1 MWEFQLSGIEDLKQL
16 ACRLNAPIDAIEDV
30 SILAEPVQVGGLV
43 IPNSLA
49 VHPMEGCDGD
59 SAGRPGKLTLRRYER
74 FAAGGAGLIWAEATA
89 VVPEGRAN
97 PRQLWL
103 NEKSKKSFAAMIKM
117 IRQVAAE
124 GVGPGHKCVTRR
136 RTDGPVI
143 VAQLTHSGR
152 YSKPEGVAHPLI
164 AGRCPYRDALIPQQK
179 PNPNAQSKIPDDWPV
194 LTDEY
199 LDELQDAYV
208 NAARMAFEVG
218 FDAVDV
224 KSCHGYLIN
233 ELFACHNRKG
243 KYGGS
248 FESRIRFVLDVIDKI
263 HKELGEEA
271 PVVTRLGI
279 YDAIPYPYGWGV
291 DKDDYTK
298 PDLAEPKKLIARL
311 AERGV
316 KMINITAANPYYNPH
331 VGRPFNEPIVGGYE
345 EPEHPLVGVSR
356 LINLAGEIQKQFTYK
371 ELTAESAESAEKK
384 LDVKLKTKN
393 HKLNSASSADSAVE
407 ETQPGIAI
415 VGTGYSWLRTLL
427 PNVAAASKAN
437 GLAAIVGV
445 GRMAFAYP
453 DFAKDIIGFPRSG
466 VPAKGKLDPAKVCV
480 SCSACT
486 QIMRDGGMTGCVVRD
501 NEVYGP
507 IFAHGRM
514 SDRDNLLRLASACR
528 QCQAAKGGLESGFA
542 AACQL
547 ACPAGVNVPKFI
559 SLFLDGEEK
568 AAYEVLREA
577 NVFPEVCAWLCPVE
591 QQCEGNCLQRFIGDG
606 PVPIAD
612 IQRYLAEQA
621 NRNGWSKLRIPKIA
635 TGKNV
640 AIIGAGPAGLACAA
654 KLLEAG
660 HTVKVF
666 DKSADFGGMIESV
679 IPPEKASDSL
689 NNEITAIFEDVPED
703 RLLKRL
709 GKELNADFNLDTIIK
724 EGFDAVFI
732 GMGLPK
738 SVSSSDKDIDGLW
751 NAMEFLSAAKEPDR
765 LDVVDKCVA
774 AIGGGNT
781 AMDVA
786 VTARRLGAGDAYVI
800 YRRSFEEMPAWSVE
814 RDRAINVGVHFLILT
829 QPIGFISQDGKLTA
843 ITVCPT
849 KLGEPDAS
857 GRRRPQPVESS
868 AYDLDMDIVVE
879 AIGQESAEEINEILP
894 GVELRAD
901 LIRTKENSLAT
912 SRPGVFAGGDLVRG
926 PSTVVAAVADGM
938 AAAKEI
944 EQFLQ
949 K

>member
-1 MWEFQLSGIEDLKQL
+1 MIRKRDKKMWEFQLSGIEDLKRL
-16 ACRLNAPIDAIEDV
+16 ASRLGVRLDAIEDV
-30 SILAEPVQVGGLV
+30 SILTEPVQVGGLV

-89 VVPEGRAN
+89 VNREGRAN

-103 NEKSKKSFAAMIKM
+103 NEKSKDNFRTMIKM
-117 IRQVAAE
+117 IQEVAAKNFGRE
-124 GVGPGHKCVTRR
+124 HK
-136 RTDGPVI
+136 PVI

-152 YSKPEGVAHPLI
+152 YSKPEGVAHPMI
-164 AGRCPYRDALIPQQK
+164 AGRCPYRDALMPQQK
-179 PNPNAQSKIPDDWPV
+179 PNREAKSKLPDDWPV
-194 LTDEY
+194 LTDKY

-208 NAARMAFEVG
+208 AAARMAFEVG

-233 ELFACHNRKG
+233 ELFACRNRKG
-243 KYGGS
+243 RYGGL
-248 FESRIRFVLDVIDKI
+248 FENRIRFVLDVVDKI
-263 HKELGEEA
+263 HKELGEET

-291 DKDDYTK
+291 DKDDYTR
-298 PDLAEPKKLIARL
+298 PDLAEPKRLIARL

-345 EPEHPLVGVSR
+345 EPEHPLAGVSR
-356 LINLAGEIQKQFTYK
+356 LINLAGEIQKEFP
-371 ELTAESAESAEKK
+371 
-384 LDVKLKTKN
+384 DI
-393 HKLNSASSADSAVE
+393 AV
-407 ETQPGIAI
+407 

-427 PNVAAASKAN
+427 PNVAAASKAK
-437 GLAAIVGV
+437 GLAGIVGV

-453 DFAKDIIGFPRSG
+453 DFARDIITR
-466 VPAKGKLDPAKVCV
+466 GKLDPAKVCV

-514 SDRDNLLRLASACR
+514 SDRDNLVRLASVCR
-528 QCQAAKGGLESGFA
+528 QCQESM
-542 AACQL
+542 CKL
-547 ACPAGVNVPKFI
+547 ACPAGVNIPKFI
-559 SLFLDGEEK
+559 GLFLDGEDR
-568 AAYEVLREA
+568 AAYEVIREA

-591 QQCEGNCLQRFIGDG
+591 QQCEGNCLQKFIGDG

-612 IQRYLAEQA
+612 IQRYLAERA
-621 NRNGWSKLRIPKIA
+621 NRNGWSKLCIPEKT

-640 AIIGAGPAGLACAA
+640 AIIGAGPAGLSCAV

-660 HTVKVF
+660 HTVTVF
-666 DKSADFGGMIESV
+666 DKSTDFGGIIESV
-679 IPPEKASDSL
+679 IPLEKASGSL
-689 NNEITAIFEDVPED
+689 DNEITAIFQDVPED
-703 RLLKRL
+703 RLLKCL
-709 GKELNADFNLDTIIK
+709 GKELNADFNLDTIIE

-738 SVSSSDKDIDGLW
+738 SVGIGNEDIDGLW
-751 NAMEFLSAAKEPDR
+751 NAMEFLSAAKKPDR
-765 LDVVDKCVA
+765 LDVAGKCVA

-786 VTARRLGAGDAYVI
+786 VTAKRLGAKDVYVI
-800 YRRSFEEMPAWSVE
+800 YRRSFEEMPAWDAE
-814 RDRAINVGVHFLILT
+814 RDQAMKEGVHFLILT
-829 QPIGFISQDGKLTA
+829 QPLGFISQQGKLTG

-857 GRRRPQPVESS
+857 GRRRPQPIESS

-894 GVELRAD
+894 GVELRNG
-901 LIRTKENSLAT
+901 LIQTKENSLAT

-926 PSTVVAAVADGM
+926 PSMVVAAVADGM